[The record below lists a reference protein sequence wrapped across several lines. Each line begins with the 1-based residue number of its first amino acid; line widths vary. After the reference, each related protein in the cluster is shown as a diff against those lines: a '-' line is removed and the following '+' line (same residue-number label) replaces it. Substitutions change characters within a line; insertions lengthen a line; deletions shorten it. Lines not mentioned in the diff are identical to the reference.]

1 MNLVDGHCHLAS
13 LNQIIPVESLL
24 KEANEAGITHFL
36 SSALSKEE
44 IAFHRQHPLPG
55 VLFSAGIHP
64 HYAGCDLELEDIEG
78 VCAEHCVWAM
88 GEIGLDRYG
97 KDIEK
102 QIKLFSQQLEL
113 AKHYQLP
120 VVLHIVGY
128 QQQAYELLK
137 HYPLKYLVHGYA
149 GSLEGYRLLSR
160 LNSYFTISERI
171 LRPDKHNLLQ
181 EMVKDKR
188 YLLETD
194 ITRNY
199 VLRGEHN
206 PLLRLLNVFEQIPN
220 LCKVNADEV
229 LSTQWDNFM
238 ALTEGK

>member
-1 MNLVDGHCHLAS
+1 MCLGYG
-13 LNQIIPVESLL
+13 
-24 KEANEAGITHFL
+24 K
-36 SSALSKEE
+36 
-44 IAFHRQHPLPG
+44 
-55 VLFSAGIHP
+55 
-64 HYAGCDLELEDIEG
+64 
-78 VCAEHCVWAM
+78 
-88 GEIGLDRYG
+88 IGLDRYARIL
-97 KDIEK
+97 KSK
-102 QIKLFSQQLEL
+102 SNFSLSNWSWQKFL
-113 AKHYQLP
+113 LP

-220 LCKVNADEV
+220 LCKDCR
-229 LSTQWDNFM
+229 
-238 ALTEGK
+238 